1 MGSTNK
7 NRYHGVKNT
16 ETIALRKN
24 IKGLIKDISG
34 ILPYEKS
41 ILNFLKIGKEKKAIK
56 FAKKRLGNIKR
67 AKNKIDFLN
76 NLTKFN

>member
-1 MGSTNK
+1 MSKNKERNHSNK
-7 NRYHGVKNT
+7 NSEN
-16 ETIALRKN
+16 INLRKN

-41 ILNFLKIGKEKKAIK
+41 ILNLLKIGKEKKAIK

-67 AKNKIDFLN
+67 AKNKVDFLN

>member
-1 MGSTNK
+1 MGSNNK
-7 NRYHGVKNT
+7 NRYHGVNNT

-24 IKGLIKDISG
+24 IKSLIKDISG

-67 AKNKIDFLN
+67 AKNKVDFLN